1 MASTGAL
8 SSLGIGSG
16 TLTYD
21 IIEQLKSADEAG
33 MVSPLETRLSNT
45 QEKISSLKSLMTNIA
60 LLKGSAN
67 DFAGGA
73 LMDKRLTNVT
83 GDSVTASAIN
93 GTDTQTIKIDVE
105 KLAEND
111 VYQSAKFESEDT
123 VINSTGSSQEITL
136 NINGVEESIY
146 IANDAT
152 LTDLKD
158 AINNSNMEITAS
170 IIDTGSEDEP
180 YQLILRG
187 DKTGS
192 DYNIKMDFSDIDD
205 IGFNATSY
213 QSKEYTSDADTIT
226 DSDTSITFNINGDDY
241 SMDVAAGTTVS
252 DFVSNLNLDE
262 NMQEAGVS
270 ATYNSDTNKIE
281 FNIKAIGEITIDEG
295 DLNSSINDETTFEN
309 VNRLQSARN
318 SEFTFNGVS
327 ITRSSNTIDDLV
339 VGLTMN
345 LKDEGESTI
354 NIERDN
360 NGIVDSIDN
369 FFSGYNSLMSTLDS
383 KTDYNLETET
393 AAIFQGES
401 AITGIQGKLNADV
414 FNYYISSEREDTDL
428 NGNLYTKNVTLT
440 ASDFGFSL
448 SGLGYVEFDGEAFKE
463 MLSEHGDDAE
473 KFISDMFDRLKEDL
487 DGLVTGSDSS
497 LESLSSRYSREET
510 SFQEEILKTQ
520 DSIDKKYE
528 IMVARFASYD
538 SMISGY
544 QNMSSTLNMQIEAF
558 INN

>member
-111 VYQSAKFESEDT
+111 VYQSVKFESEDT

-170 IIDTGSEDEP
+170 IIDTGSENEP

-309 VNRLQSARN
+309 ANRLQSARN